1 MLKNIKTEEGKGRE
15 KGLHIIYIYAREKGK
30 MKEKRGWRR
39 KKRIERE
46 GRFVE
51 KNPLPHG
58 EAFIITQGERERK
71 GGKRGM

>member
-1 MLKNIKTEEGKGRE
+1 
-15 KGLHIIYIYAREKGK
+15 

-46 GRFVE
+46 GRFME